1 MKILNIKN
9 KKNIKKRNQQ
19 NKFSLL
25 YLPVNNRGF
34 VILIASLLAGLLTI
48 IGASIFSIFL
58 KELILS
64 SGGKE
69 SQLAFYAA
77 DGGVECALYWDSKE
91 KFATSSDSESSPSNL
106 FCNNQDIT
114 LSADWV
120 WKVPAET
127 TPTASRTIFS
137 IDLYPSDPDRKDCA
151 AISVFKDNGN
161 TIIESRGYNTCDLT
175 NPRRVERGLRV
186 SY

>member
-1 MKILNIKN
+1 MQKSNTKNQKN
-9 KKNIKKRNQQ
+9 KSRNFVFLKTQ
-19 NKFSLL
+19 NSKTKTD
-25 YLPVNNRGF
+25 NGF

-69 SQLAFYAA
+69 SQFAFYAA

-91 KFATSSDSESSPSNL
+91 KFATSSDSGTSPSNL

-114 LSADWV
+114 SSVDWF
-120 WKVPAET
+120 WKVPSET
-127 TPTASRTIFS
+127 TPTASQTIFS
-137 IDLYPSDPDRKDCA
+137 IDLYPTDPNRKDCA
-151 AISVFKDNGN
+151 VISVSKNNGS
-161 TIIESRGYNTCDLT
+161 TIIESRGYNTCDSGS
-175 NPRRVERGLRV
+175 PRRVERGLRV